1 MSHRKEFLLR
11 EKKKTQN
18 EKEKQKQTNKQTNK
32 TQGTGGV
39 AQIVDT

>member
-11 EKKKTQN
+11 EKKKTQK

-39 AQIVDT
+39 AQTVDT